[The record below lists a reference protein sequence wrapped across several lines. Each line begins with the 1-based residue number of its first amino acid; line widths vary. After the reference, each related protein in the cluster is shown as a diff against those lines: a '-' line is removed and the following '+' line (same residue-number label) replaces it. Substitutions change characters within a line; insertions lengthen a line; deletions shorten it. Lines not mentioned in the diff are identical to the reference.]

1 MRASYYEPKIK
12 KDEEY
17 NKLSDYEQRN
27 SNSALN
33 AYTQQKQLDDE
44 LVDSQRTAYFNN
56 EKIMK
61 YLPNQLKANGL
72 SNNVGANS
80 QMRLDAN
87 NNYMNQLAQ
96 INKNYND
103 ASNQLNLN
111 YQNELKSNE
120 DASRQKFADEL
131 AIESLYK
138 DNIADRSSGFE
149 MTDGYYDQED
159 VKKLYDY
166 IDNETRLSD
175 TMKNSLKSY
184 IDGQFKVASEEE
196 KEDMAWKKQLANEYQ
211 VSTDDEGIDNN
222 SAGVYS
228 FGKFNDT
235 GKNGAGGT
243 QQDPYVNW
251 IIALA
256 KNGKIEN
263 GTVVN
268 FNYGAGKPA
277 NFVFYNGKWYGT
289 NSSANMDY
297 RIYNLSKV
305 SQDQLNKYGD
315 RLFTQEQL
323 NLLNKYR

>member
-17 NKLSDYEQRN
+17 SKLSDYEQRN

-196 KEDMAWKKQLANEYQ
+196 KADIEFRKKF
-211 VSTDDEGIDNN
+211 T
-222 SAGVYS
+222 SAL
-228 FGKFNDT
+228 
-235 GKNGAGGT
+235 
-243 QQDPYVNW
+243 
-251 IIALA
+251 I
-256 KNGKIEN
+256 
-263 GTVVN
+263 
-268 FNYGAGKPA
+268 
-277 NFVFYNGKWYGT
+277 
-289 NSSANMDY
+289 
-297 RIYNLSKV
+297 
-305 SQDQLNKYGD
+305 
-315 RLFTQEQL
+315 
-323 NLLNKYR
+323 